1 MIPIGTIY
9 RHMES
14 CIAKA
19 LSGNVMKTVMLNDF
33 VGTLFAQIWSAEL
46 SFLADK
52 MKKIV
57 VIVLI
62 VCLLTLCV
70 VWSAGAALR
79 ERIVFET
86 NLIYIQTDQSGT
98 TVSLQNINNEQVTEI
113 DGLPVLIRRYMVK
126 SGDFDSVSANR
137 AGMTTAASGISL
149 KTEPEIATFAGDLG
163 RNEDFYTRE
172 LAQLPDDPRAQSGA
186 FVIDR
191 SYDHDRQII
200 TIGIEP
206 LKFDKNTGDLAEYSS
221 IELDFHG
228 STNLSLELIEAS
240 DMTKISHGATG
251 QASLSQ
257 TNYTVDY
264 LIVTHTDFF
273 DAFSKLVSWK
283 SAKCLSVEVA
293 AIDDIIATNSGR
305 DDAEKLRNYL
315 ISKYNDGVKYVLLG
329 GDETVIPIR
338 YAYHVNTTTLPPL
351 DLMNICD
358 LYYGDVNGNWDADG
372 DGVFG
377 EPAHDQPDIYAELLV
392 GRLPFHTAPQFE
404 NYVDK
409 LISYEQNPG
418 SGSYDYLNRALFISA
433 DQMRD
438 YQTVGQHTLLAA
450 SYPEYVTSDVSDVVE
465 APTGDAANPATPQ
478 APNAIQTMSEGWG
491 MTTLLIHGVSD
502 GWVLRSNEYN
512 EWPKSFLFTAAGTDG
527 EHGFLPNVES
537 NGKPGV
543 IYSIG
548 CDNAAFDMD
557 SPPFAATNPCVAES
571 FLAKPN
577 GGAVCFIGYSRWGWV
592 ASSWKLEQAFIEY
605 IYNQNNNAAEA
616 VRHSKTTFP
625 YYRDLC
631 YGLNYFGDPEM
642 SVWTDAPQDLQF
654 TRSKI
659 KQTGEIALAVE
670 VSDASS
676 TLSDAIVT
684 ITKNGAIVGQ
694 AVSADD
700 GYVNIAFEFNLTDE
714 FMLTI
719 YKAGYSV
726 DIALLVPEIVLDSE
740 DETGGSLPESFA
752 LYQNFPNPFN
762 PVTTVRFDVPTSAH
776 VVVEIYNVLGQ
787 LINVLL
793 DNQISAGS
801 HEIEWNGVDFAG
813 SNVSSG
819 VYFARLRSPGYSRA
833 IKMSLLK

>member
-1 MIPIGTIY
+1 
-9 RHMES
+9 
-14 CIAKA
+14 
-19 LSGNVMKTVMLNDF
+19 
-33 VGTLFAQIWSAEL
+33 
-46 SFLADK
+46 

-57 VIVLI
+57 VIILI

-70 VWSAGAALR
+70 VWSAGATLR
-79 ERIVFET
+79 ERIVFEA
-86 NLIYIQTDQSGT
+86 NLLNLQTDATGA
-98 TVSLQNINNEQVTEI
+98 TVSFQGLADQQFTDI
-113 DGLPVLIRRYMVK
+113 DGLPVLVRRYMVK
-126 SGDFDSVSANR
+126 SGDFDSVSATR
-137 AGMTTAASGISL
+137 SGRTIVASNISL
-149 KTEPEIATFAGDLG
+149 KVEPEVATFAGDLG
-163 RNEDFYTRE
+163 RDQDFYTRE
-172 LAQLPDDPRAQSGA
+172 LAQLPLETPNCSGA
-186 FVIDR
+186 YVIDR
-191 SYDHDRQII
+191 SFDHDRQMI

-206 LKFDKNTGDLAEYSS
+206 LEFDKHTGSLAKYST
-221 IELDFHG
+221 IELHVYG
-228 STNLSLELIEAS
+228 STDLTLELVENPDVS
-240 DMTKISHGATG
+240 KTPHGASES
-251 QASLSQ
+251 ASLSSMNNE
-257 TNYTVDY
+257 TDY
-264 LIVTHTDFF
+264 LIITSADFF
-273 DAFSKLVSWK
+273 DAYSELVSWK
-283 SAKCLSVEVA
+283 SAKGLSVEVV
-293 AIDDIIATNSGR
+293 AIGDIIATNSGR
-305 DDAEKLRNYL
+305 DDAERLRNYL
-315 ISKYNDGVKYVLLG
+315 ISKYTDGVKYVLLG

-338 YAYHVNTTTLPPL
+338 YAYHVNTTAQPPL
-351 DLMNICD
+351 ELMNICD

-377 EPAHDQPDIYAELLV
+377 EPSQDQPDLSAELLV
-392 GRLPFHTAPQFE
+392 GRLPFSTAVQVE
-404 NYVDK
+404 DYVHK

-465 APTGDAANPATPQ
+465 APTGDAANPATPL

-512 EWPKSFLFTAAGTDG
+512 EWPKSFLFTASGADG

-557 SPPFAATNPCVAES
+557 SPPFTASNPCVAES

-577 GGAVCFIGYSRWGWV
+577 GGAVCFVGYSRWGWV
-592 ASSWKLEQAFIEY
+592 ASSWKLEQAFIDY
-605 IYNQNNNAAEA
+605 LYNQNNNAAEA
-616 VRHSKTTFP
+616 VRYSKSMFP
-625 YYRDLC
+625 FYRDLC

-642 SVWTDAPQDLQF
+642 SVWTNTPQDLQF

-684 ITKNGAIVGQ
+684 VTKNGEVVAQ

-700 GYVNIAFEFNLTDE
+700 GYVNISFEFTLTDE
-714 FMLTI
+714 FVLTV
-719 YKAGYSV
+719 YKVGYSV
-726 DIALLVPEIVLDSE
+726 DTALLVPEIVLDAD
-740 DETGGSLPESFA
+740 DETSSSLPESFA
-752 LYQNFPNPFN
+752 LHQNFPNPFN
-762 PVTTVRFDVPTSAH
+762 PITTIRFDVPTTTR
-776 VVVEIYNVLGQ
+776 VTIEIYNVLGQ
-787 LINVLL
+787 LINILL
-793 DNQISAGS
+793 DNQTVAGS
-801 HEIEWNGVDFAG
+801 HEIEWNGIDFAG
-813 SNVSSG
+813 RDVSSG
-819 VYFARLRSPGYSRA
+819 VYFAQLRSPGYSRT